1 MSSAGAATAASTRM
15 GTPIATKRR
24 RITCPIQRAPR
35 VGFSP
40 ARGSWSAA
48 LEFLPRV
55 ARGPAKA
62 MSAGTSVR
70 LRSTATAMVAAAA
83 SPIWPRNGTP
93 VTRSATS
100 AMMTV
105 APAKTTALPAVPT
118 ARAIDGSM
126 PMPSKTW
133 VRWRERMNSV

>member
-1 MSSAGAATAASTRM
+1 MASTR
-15 GTPIATKRR
+15 RR
-24 RITCPIQRAPR
+24 MTSVIQRAPS

-40 ARGSWSAA
+40 TPGSCSAA
-48 LEFLPRV
+48 LELLPRV

-62 MSAGTSVR
+62 ISAGTSVR
-70 LRSTATAMVAAAA
+70 LRSTATAMVPAAAI
-83 SPIWPRNGTP
+83 PIWPRNGTP

-118 ARAIDGSM
+118 ARAIEGSM
-126 PMPSKTW
+126 PMPSRTC
-133 VRWRERMNSV
+133 VRWRVRMKSV